1 MAVAALV
8 GEAGGGED
16 DMIAALLH
24 DVVEDQGVTIEEI
37 RTCFGADVA
46 AIVAGCSD
54 GTPGQARD
62 ATDWEGR
69 KRAYLTHLEEAP
81 PRVLLVSCA
90 DKLHNARSI
99 VADLRQHG
107 AALWDRFNA
116 KRDQQLW
123 YFDSLVAAFRRA
135 PGAPA
140 GLLDELERTVSTMRQ
155 LA

>member
-1 MAVAALV
+1 VA
-8 GEAGGGED
+8 
-16 DMIAALLH
+16 
-24 DVVEDQGVTIEEI
+24 IEEL
-37 RTCFGADVA
+37 RERFGADVA
-46 AIVAGCSD
+46 AIVAGGSG

-69 KRAYLTHLEEAP
+69 KRAYLGHLEEAS

-99 VADLRQHG
+99 VADLRRHG
-107 AALWDRFNA
+107 AVLWDRFNA

-123 YFDSLVAAFRRA
+123 YYDGLVAAFRRA

-140 GLLDELERTVSTMRQ
+140 GLLDELERTVSAMRQ